1 MTNVPPKGAMKQIQ
15 SIECGPFVVTSVK
28 SHILPS
34 EGPLRTAYEQQLK
47 IPQFPEMIFH
57 ENVIKIHHKVGG
69 WGISFST
76 LDAMKLIDA
85 YCLPEGIK
93 GPCPKLADCFRSLYY
108 RRVSLKTITNVH
120 KLPFFHLIRYNL
132 PVLYSPFPDFLCPS
146 KNFILCPPHPVIPVA
161 STESWRASR
170 QDCEFI
176 DKEVVKPFDW
186 TFTTEY
192 KGTVEGDEFTSL
204 IEETDE
210 RIDLEQLKV
219 KEKILFYDDVCLYE
233 DELGDNGS
241 SMLSVKI
248 RCMPTSF
255 FLLMRFFL
263 RVDDVLV
270 RIIDTRLYH
279 VAGTNFFLREFIF
292 KEERIEKL
300 QHLPPHLLTNPVEIA
315 DHLRTVKQ
323 IDEKLCFPVG
333 S

>member
-1 MTNVPPKGAMKQIQ
+1 MTNAPPKTAMKQIQ

-34 EGPLRTAYEQQLK
+34 EGPLRTAYEERLK

-57 ENVIKIHHKVGG
+57 ENVIKIRHKVGG

-85 YCLPEGIK
+85 YNLPEGIK
-93 GPCPKLADCFRSLYY
+93 
-108 RRVSLKTITNVH
+108 
-120 KLPFFHLIRYNL
+120 
-132 PVLYSPFPDFLCPS
+132 
-146 KNFILCPPHPVIPVA
+146 VA

-192 KGTVEGDEFTSL
+192 RGTVEGEEFAAL

-210 RIDLEQLKV
+210 RIDLERLKV

-279 VAGTNFFLREFIF
+279 VAGTQHFLREFVF

-315 DHLRTVKQ
+315 DHLRTVKEVN
-323 IDEKLCFPVG
+323 EKLCFPVG

>member
-1 MTNVPPKGAMKQIQ
+1 MADIAARTAMKQMQ
-15 SIECGPFVVTSVK
+15 SIECGPFVITSVK

-34 EGPLRTAYEQQLK
+34 EGPVRTAYEEQLE
-47 IPQFPEMIFH
+47 IPQFPEMIFN
-57 ENVIKIHHKVGG
+57 ENCIKIKHKVGG

-76 LDAMKLIDA
+76 LDALKMIDA
-85 YCLPEGIK
+85 HQLPEGIK
-93 GPCPKLADCFRSLYY
+93 
-108 RRVSLKTITNVH
+108 
-120 KLPFFHLIRYNL
+120 
-132 PVLYSPFPDFLCPS
+132 
-146 KNFILCPPHPVIPVA
+146 VA

-170 QDCEFI
+170 QECEFI

-204 IEETDE
+204 VEPTED
-210 RIDLEQLKV
+210 RIDLERLKM
-219 KEKILFYDDVCLYE
+219 KERILFYDDVCLYE
-233 DELGDNGS
+233 DELGDNGT

-248 RCMPTSF
+248 RCMPNSF

-279 VAGTNFFLREFIF
+279 VADTNYFLREFIF
-292 KEERIEKL
+292 KEERVEKL

-315 DHLRTVKQ
+315 EHLRTVKQ
-323 IDEKLCFPVG
+323 FNDKLCFPVG

>member
-1 MTNVPPKGAMKQIQ
+1 MKQIQ
-15 SIECGPFVVTSVK
+15 SIECGPFVITSVK

-34 EGPLRTAYEQQLK
+34 EGPLRADYEDQIKL
-47 IPQFPEMIFH
+47 PQFPEMIFH
-57 ENVIKIHHKVGG
+57 ENVIKIHHKIGG

-76 LDAMKLIDA
+76 LDALKMIDA
-85 YCLPEGIK
+85 ERLPEGIQ
-93 GPCPKLADCFRSLYY
+93 
-108 RRVSLKTITNVH
+108 
-120 KLPFFHLIRYNL
+120 
-132 PVLYSPFPDFLCPS
+132 
-146 KNFILCPPHPVIPVA
+146 VA
-161 STESWRASR
+161 STDSWRASR

-192 KGTVEGDEFTSL
+192 KGTLTGDEFTSL
-204 IEETDE
+204 IEQTED
-210 RIDLEQLKV
+210 RIDLEKLKV
-219 KEKILFYDDVCLYE
+219 KERILFYDDVCLYE
-233 DELGDNGS
+233 DELGDNGT

-263 RVDDVLV
+263 RVDGVLI

-279 VAGTNFFLREFIF
+279 VAETSFFLRECLF
-292 KEERIEKL
+292 KEERIENL

-315 DHLRTVKQ
+315 DHLRTIKQ
-323 IDEKLCFPVG
+323 TNEKLNFPIG